1 MFYEYINRTT
11 FYNHY
16 GSHLQG
22 ISVSE
27 DNTQVDQ
34 HSHSDKKVR
43 NEKRIPDELQM
54 IHQRRNVWNE
64 SVQYQSCEESP
75 QNSFHSYELHES
87 TWIACWLTQKI
98 YRMSVLERNMMY
110 GLSNAQAA
118 ATLAAVLHHMVI
130 VAVKEPAAD
139 TREEIDN

>member
-1 MFYEYINRTT
+1 M
-11 FYNHY
+11 
-16 GSHLQG
+16 
-22 ISVSE
+22 SE

-87 TWIACWLTQKI
+87 CSKKDHGKD
-98 YRMSVLERNMMY
+98 ENE
-110 GLSNAQAA
+110 
-118 ATLAAVLHHMVI
+118 LHHMVI